1 MLNKELSHF
10 SESKS
15 GNQISE
21 YICTTFLGKL
31 LAIRNIFDQGIDITR
46 INLFDAYVFYLIF
59 KDKQQDIDVPIYSP
73 TAPTTNT
80 SEVEHLNSSFTS
92 NDQQNLRKHEKRDAN
107 DAISNSKPSYS
118 IEEVIGWK
126 FYLKFVDMYN
136 YI

>member
-31 LAIRNIFDQGIDITR
+31 LAVRNIFDLLSDNLIDITR
-46 INLFDAYVFYLIF
+46 IYLFDDDVFYLIF

-80 SEVEHLNSSFTS
+80 SEVEHLNSNFTT

-107 DAISNSKPSYS
+107 DANSKSKPSSS

-126 FYLKFVDMYN
+126 FC
-136 YI
+136 